1 MSDVLQIGK
10 AFKSL
15 ISEMSV
21 GKQLKD
27 RIFPL
32 VAMENT
38 PFPYIVYSRVSTR
51 FEGTK
56 DSYYQIQT
64 PSVELAIC
72 GGTYTQSLDI
82 ARAIKDEMPGGEVS
96 IGSFEIS
103 SIQLTDASER
113 FQDNTYMQILQYE
126 VEMEG

>member
-1 MSDVLQIGK
+1 MSDVLLIGK

-15 ISEMSV
+15 ISGMSV
-21 GKQLKD
+21 GRQLKD

-32 VAMENT
+32 VANENT
-38 PFPYIVYSRVSTR
+38 PYPYIVYARSSTR

-56 DSYYQIQT
+56 DSYYQVQT
-64 PSVELAIC
+64 PSVELLIC
-72 GGTYTQSLDI
+72 GNSYSQSLDI
-82 ARAIKDEMPGGEVS
+82 AQVIKKEMPEGPVS
-96 IGSFEIS
+96 IGGFELS

-113 FQDNTYMQILQYE
+113 FEDNAYVQILRYD